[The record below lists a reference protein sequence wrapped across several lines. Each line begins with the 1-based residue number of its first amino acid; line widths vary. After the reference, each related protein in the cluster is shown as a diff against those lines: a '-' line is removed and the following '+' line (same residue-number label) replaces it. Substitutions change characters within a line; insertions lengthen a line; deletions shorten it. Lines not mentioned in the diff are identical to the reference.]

1 MKYRFAAG
9 RTVRNIT
16 KGIAFSGDSFL
27 MDCSFYFLR
36 SALITTATAP

>member
-9 RTVRNIT
+9 RTVSDIT

-27 MDCSFYFLR
+27 MDC
-36 SALITTATAP
+36 